1 MDHTKLTDAEKELIE
16 ENGKLRAENIL
27 LSRILHST
35 IRALR
40 GFSTLINMTSDAI
53 EEKTAQSGEE
63 K

>member
-1 MDHTKLTDAEKELIE
+1 MDNNKITAREKELIE

-35 IRALR
+35 VGALR
-40 GFSTLINMTSDAI
+40 SFSTLINMTSDAI

>member
-35 IRALR
+35 VGALR
-40 GFSTLINMTSDAI
+40 HFSTLINMTSDAI

-63 K
+63 V

>member
-35 IRALR
+35 VGALR
-40 GFSTLINMTSDAI
+40 NFSTLINMTSDAI
-53 EEKTAQSGEE
+53 EEKTAQSVEE
-63 K
+63 A

>member
-35 IRALR
+35 VGALR
-40 GFSTLINMTSDAI
+40 WFSTLINMTSDAI
-53 EEKTAQSGEE
+53 EEKTAQSGE
-63 K
+63 KK